1 MGKFG
6 GFYKGEKKKKKKD
19 LDKDFVGSGLGAPIF
34 TLPQIVSKKKKDSP
48 ANA

>member
-6 GFYKGEKKKKKKD
+6 GFYKGEKKKKKKVS
-19 LDKDFVGSGLGAPIF
+19 DKGFVGSDFSTPIF